1 MANHLS
7 EERGLRVESGASAGS
22 RYDPLQ
28 GLPLADPTAGPY
40 LRAPSFADVIM
51 ADSSADGLRGPAP
64 SDGFLE
70 KWQLRLL
77 PFMQAVIVLVGLY
90 FVLVGERRFTEFEGV
105 LAPASSPTDSLAAR
119 IARLSGQ
126 ATKPGDIE
134 FATRAALEVEALRLR
149 YVEANTLILSRAP
162 AS

>member
-7 EERGLRVESGASAGS
+7 EERGLRVESGASAGF
-22 RYDPLQ
+22 R
-28 GLPLADPTAGPY
+28 
-40 LRAPSFADVIM
+40 
-51 ADSSADGLRGPAP
+51 
-64 SDGFLE
+64 
-70 KWQLRLL
+70 RLL
-77 PFMQAVIVLVGLY
+77 GEMATPPAAVHASSDRVGDLY

-134 FATRAALEVEALRLR
+134 FATRAALEVEALRLQ